1 MVYKVT
7 KKIPSGDGSFI
18 DVGEI
23 VDASG
28 WRNLKSLISNRYL
41 MPWVEVAPEKI
52 SETKPKAKVS
62 SEKK

>member
-1 MVYKVT
+1 MAYKVT
-7 KKIPSGDGSFI
+7 KKIPVGDGSFI
-18 DVGEI
+18 NVGEI
-23 VDASG
+23 VDGAG

-41 MPWVEVAPEKI
+41 LPLSEVVVEKV

>member
-7 KKIPSGDGSFI
+7 KRIPSGNGSFI

-28 WRNLKSLISNRYL
+28 WRNLRSLVSNRYL
-41 MPWVEVAPEKI
+41 TPWAEAAPEKV